1 MTCLPAVPLRQ
12 LETVYLALEESGKTG
27 EAKEARKART
37 KVEKEA
43 ETRRKKNA
51 TAKARAAAVEAGR
64 VAQAAAAAARL
75 AAIAQTRAGGI
86 GRYGFVY
93 GANGQPVP
101 APAHGNALP
110 GHGGGG
116 VGPAMHVQP
125 HIAQLIANW
134 PGIVTA
140 AGPGNQINID
150 AVNLARRAQ
159 EMGMSSADLRAMITN
174 M

>member
-1 MTCLPAVPLRQ
+1 MLLPQ
-12 LETVYLALEESGKTG
+12 LETVYLALEESGKTA
-27 EAKEARKART
+27 EAKEARKARA

-75 AAIAQTRAGGI
+75 AAIARTRAGGI

-101 APAHGNALP
+101 APAHGQ
-110 GHGGGG
+110 GQHGGGGG